1 VAVYSIKDLET
12 LSGVKAHT
20 IRIWEQRY
28 GLIHP
33 GRTHSNI
40 RYYEDCE
47 LKFLLNIALLNKNGF
62 KISKLACMNRLD
74 IAEKVA
80 AISEVN
86 FENDTQTDAMTIA
99 MIEMDECKF
108 DRVFAANIQQIGFER
123 TMLEVIY
130 PFLAKL
136 SVLWLTGSLRPVQ
149 ESFMSSLVRQKIIAA
164 IDREPPVLNR
174 DVATFMLYLP
184 EGEQQE
190 LSMLFLQYLLK
201 SRRQRVIYLG
211 LNIQISD
218 LCDAYRIHKPTYLF
232 TMLNEEPIRTTLQ
245 KYVDDLVGH
254 FRCSHLLLTG
264 YQVMSPLLRVPD
276 RVHILPG
283 LQETIA
289 FIDQV
294 RKKS

>member
-1 VAVYSIKDLET
+1 MAVYSIKDLET

-28 GLIHP
+28 ALIRP

-62 KISKLACMNRLD
+62 KISKLACMNRHD
-74 IAEKVA
+74 IAEKVS

-86 FENDTQTDAMTIA
+86 FDNDTQSDAITIA

-108 DRVFAANIQQIGFER
+108 ERVFAANIQQIGFER
-123 TMLEVIY
+123 TMLDVIY
-130 PFLAKL
+130 PFLSKL

-174 DVATFMLYLP
+174 DTATFMLYLP
-184 EGEQQE
+184 EGDNQE

-211 LNIQISD
+211 VNIQISD

-232 TMLNEEPIRTTLQ
+232 TMLNEEPLRTTLQ
-245 KYVDDLVGH
+245 KYVDELAMH
-254 FRCSHLLLTG
+254 FRCSQILLTG
-264 YQVMSPLLRVPD
+264 YQTMSPLLRVPE
-276 RVHILPG
+276 RVRILSD
-283 LQETIA
+283 LQATVSFMDEI
-289 FIDQV
+289 
-294 RKKS
+294 RKK

>member
-1 VAVYSIKDLET
+1 MAVYTIKDLET

-28 GLIHP
+28 ALIHP

-47 LKFLLNIALLNKNGF
+47 LKFLLNVALLNKNGF
-62 KISKLACMNRLD
+62 KISKLACMNRHD
-74 IAEKVA
+74 IADKVA

-86 FENDTQTDAMTIA
+86 FDNDTQTDAMTIA

-108 DRVFAANIQQIGFER
+108 DRVFAANVQQIGFER

-130 PFLAKL
+130 PFLGKL

-174 DVATFMLYLP
+174 DAASFMLYLT
-184 EGEQQE
+184 EGDNQE

-211 LNIQISD
+211 MNIQIAD

-232 TMLNEEPIRTTLQ
+232 TMLNEDPLRTTLQ
-245 KYVDDLVGH
+245 KYVDELVEN
-254 FRCSHLLLTG
+254 FRCSRILLTG
-264 YQVMSPLLRVPD
+264 YQVMSPLLRVPE

-283 LQETIA
+283 LQETIE
-289 FIDQV
+289 FIDEI
-294 RKKS
+294 RKK

>member
-1 VAVYSIKDLET
+1 MAVYSIKDLET

-28 GLIHP
+28 ALIRP

-62 KISKLACMNRLD
+62 KISKLACMNRHD
-74 IAEKVA
+74 IAEKVS

-86 FENDTQTDAMTIA
+86 FDNDTQSDAITIA

-108 DRVFAANIQQIGFER
+108 ERVFAANIQQIGFER
-123 TMLEVIY
+123 TMLDVIY
-130 PFLAKL
+130 PFLSKL

-174 DVATFMLYLP
+174 DTATFMLYLP
-184 EGEQQE
+184 EGDNQE

-211 LNIQISD
+211 VNIQISD

-232 TMLNEEPIRTTLQ
+232 TMLNEEPLRTTLQ
-245 KYVDDLVGH
+245 KYVDELATH
-254 FRCSHLLLTG
+254 FRCSQILLTG
-264 YQVMSPLLRVPD
+264 YQTMSPLLRVPE
-276 RVHILPG
+276 RVRILSD
-283 LQETIA
+283 LQATVSFMDEI
-289 FIDQV
+289 
-294 RKKS
+294 RKK

>member
-28 GLIHP
+28 ALISP

-62 KISKLACMNRLD
+62 KISKLAGMKRCD

-86 FENDTQTDAMTIA
+86 FENDTQSDAMTIA

-123 TMLEVIY
+123 TMIEVIY
-130 PFLAKL
+130 PFLGKL

-149 ESFMSSLVRQKIIAA
+149 ETYMSNLVRQKIIAA
-164 IDREPPVLNR
+164 IDREPPVSNR
-174 DVATFMLYLP
+174 DAASFMLYLP
-184 EGEQQE
+184 EGDNQE
-190 LSMLFLQYLLK
+190 LTMLFLQYLLK

-211 LNIQISD
+211 QQVQISD
-218 LCDAYRIHKPTYLF
+218 LSDAYRIHKPTYIF
-232 TMLNEEPIRTTLQ
+232 TMLNEEPLRTTLQ
-245 KYVDDLVGH
+245 KYIDDLVEN
-254 FRCSHLLLTG
+254 FPCSQILLTG
-264 YQVMSPLLRVPD
+264 YQVMSPLLRRPEK
-276 RVHILPG
+276 VHILSG
-283 LQETIA
+283 LQDTIA
-289 FIDQV
+289 FIDALRV
-294 RKKS
+294 K